1 MAHFAVLCPHNAG
14 HLLPTG
20 TLGSELA
27 RRGHRVTIVGAA
39 QSAPIAKQ
47 LGLPLYELL
56 TDSIPDPN
64 AWILWTLFN
73 CFGAG
78 WIIGLRTGYC
88 RQASILLE
96 LLPPVLK
103 ELAVDGLVIDQTFSG
118 GGTVAERLG
127 LPYVTSCSALSWNED
142 ASIPPPFTHWNYADS
157 VLARGRYRLG
167 YAVWREYMR
176 PVLSTVNRYRR
187 QWNLRSLKRIDDEFS
202 PLAQFCQLCPE
213 MDFPRQAAPSTFH
226 YVGPLAAN
234 RPKDNTPF
242 PWDQLDGRPLIFASV
257 GTVPDP
263 ANLPMFRKILAA
275 CHGVDAQLVL
285 AMGKWT
291 DHGDYSIRDQL
302 GELPKNA
309 LVVDF
314 APQMA
319 LLEKASLLITHAG
332 INTVMEALS
341 RGVPIVALP
350 RNADQ
355 TGTGSRVAYSGAG
368 LRAFFRTVAVEEL
381 RRMIKRVLTE
391 DGFRRRAKE
400 IQQSIVRAGGAPRA
414 AEIAEQALLTRQP
427 VPRR

>member
-1 MAHFAVLCPHNAG
+1 MSHFAVLCPHNAG

-27 RRGHRVTIVGAA
+27 RRGHRVTIIGSA

-47 LGLPLYELL
+47 LGLPLVEMSG
-56 TDSIPDPN
+56 DGIEGPN
-64 AWILWTLFN
+64 AWLLWTLFN
-73 CFGAG
+73 WFGAG
-78 WIIGLRTGYC
+78 WMIGLRTGYC
-88 RQASILLE
+88 RQAMILLE
-96 LLPPVLK
+96 RLPPILK
-103 ELAVDGLVIDQTFSG
+103 ELAVDGLIIDQTFSG
-118 GGTVAERLG
+118 GGTVAEHLG

-142 ASIPPPFTHWNYADS
+142 ASIPPPFTHWNYAKGA
-157 VLARGRYRLG
+157 VARWRNRTG
-167 YAVWREYMR
+167 YAVWRWYMR
-176 PVLSTVNRYRR
+176 PVLSLVNRYRR
-187 QWNLRSLKRIDDEFS
+187 KWNLRPLRRIDDEFS

-213 MDFPRQAAPSTFH
+213 MDFPRKAAPPTFH

-234 RPKDNTPF
+234 RPTDKTPF
-242 PWDQLDGRPLIFASV
+242 PWDKLDGRPLIFASV

-291 DHGDYSIRDQL
+291 DHGEYSIRDQL

-309 LVVDF
+309 IVVDF

-319 LLEKASLLITHAG
+319 ILEKASLLITHAG

-368 LRAFFRTVAVEEL
+368 LRAFFRTVAPDQL
-381 RRMIKRVLTE
+381 QRMIESVLTE
-391 DGFRRRAKE
+391 DSFRRRAKE
-400 IQQSIVRAGGAPRA
+400 IQQSIVEAGGAPRA
-414 AEIAEQALLTRQP
+414 AEIAERALTTRQP